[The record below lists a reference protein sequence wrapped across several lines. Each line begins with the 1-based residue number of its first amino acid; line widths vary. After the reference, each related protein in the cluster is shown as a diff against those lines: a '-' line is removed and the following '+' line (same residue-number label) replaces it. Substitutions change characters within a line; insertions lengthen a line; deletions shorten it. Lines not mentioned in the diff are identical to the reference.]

1 MAATQTEAV
10 LNKLSKQELLPLFAN
25 IEANLG
31 SKISA
36 MSSEIKD
43 LMAYFRKLD
52 TGVLKNV
59 N

>member
-1 MAATQTEAV
+1 MAATHTEAV

-25 IEANLG
+25 TEANLG
-31 SKISA
+31 SKICA

-52 TGVLKNV
+52 AGVLKNV

>member
-52 TGVLKNV
+52 AGVLKNV

>member
-1 MAATQTEAV
+1 MAATHTEAV
-10 LNKLSKQELLPLFAN
+10 VNKLSKQELLLLFAN
-25 IEANLG
+25 TEANLG

-36 MSSEIKD
+36 MSSEIRD

-52 TGVLKNV
+52 AGALKNV

>member
-43 LMAYFRKLD
+43 LMAFFRKLD
-52 TGVLKNV
+52 AGVLKNV

>member
-10 LNKLSKQELLPLFAN
+10 LNKLSKQKLLPLFAN

-43 LMAYFRKLD
+43 LMAFFRKLD
-52 TGVLKNV
+52 AGVLKNV

>member
-1 MAATQTEAV
+1 MAATHTEAV
-10 LNKLSKQELLPLFAN
+10 LNKCSKQELLPLFAN
-25 IEANLG
+25 TEANLG

-43 LMAYFRKLD
+43 LMAFFRKLD
-52 TGVLKNV
+52 AGVLKNV

>member
-25 IEANLG
+25 IKANLG

-43 LMAYFRKLD
+43 LMVYFRKLD
-52 TGVLKNV
+52 AGVLKNV

>member
-43 LMAYFRKLD
+43 LMVYFRKLD
-52 TGVLKNV
+52 AGVLKNV

>member
-43 LMAYFRKLD
+43 LMSFFRKLD
-52 TGVLKNV
+52 AGVLKNV